1 MFQLS
6 ENLFRFTDTCHVY
19 VIRTGHS
26 AVLIDFGT
34 GDVLDHL
41 VEIDVTQVTAV
52 LMTHF
57 HRDQAQ
63 GLPRAIA
70 EGIPVWVPHVEQDLF
85 AQVDSHWQAREIS
98 RNYNMR
104 QDRFA
109 LLESI
114 SIAGTLHDYATLRF
128 GGHAF
133 TIVPTPGHTTGS
145 ITPLANIDGQRV
157 AFVGDLISAP
167 GKVGSMAATQWTYNG
182 AEGVPMT
189 ILSVLDLKER
199 EPNLLLPSHG
209 VPMNEPAAAIELLVL
224 RLRELLNLRHEH
236 RQLEFLRQQ
245 PYIAITSHLLRLRA
259 SESNTY
265 VLISKSGK
273 ALFMDYGY
281 DFVTGFANGTDRASR
296 RPWLYSLPM
305 LKRDFGVTKIEV
317 AIPTHFH
324 DDHVA
329 GLNLLREVEGTQI
342 WAAEN
347 FVDILQNPSRYDLP
361 CLWYDPVPADKT
373 LPLGVPIQWEEYT
386 LTLYA
391 QPGHTEYAVAIYFE
405 VDRKRVL
412 AIGDQYEEDDP
423 LRVNYV
429 YENHWHIGDYL
440 KGAELYRTLAP
451 DLILAGHWKPL
462 WITPADLD
470 QLMPRAE
477 TLDRL
482 HRDLL
487 PVESIELQSARVE
500 IRPYRIE
507 ANAGETIDFEIE
519 IKNPFDRDQDTCA
532 VIVAPL
538 GWHVEPAIIETRV
551 QAREQQ
557 IVKFSL
563 TLPFDISVRR
573 ARIAVDLTIGTTRFG
588 QQAEALVSIN
598 SVSSTPSGTE
608 SSQRVVASEPL
619 ALQELFL

>member
-19 VIRTGHS
+19 VIRTGQS

-34 GDVLDHL
+34 GEVLDHL
-41 VEIDVTQVTAV
+41 AEIDITHVTAV
-52 LMTHF
+52 LMTHY

-63 GLPRAIA
+63 GLPCAIA
-70 EGIPVWVPHVEQDLF
+70 ANIPVWVPHTEQDLF
-85 AQVDSHWQAREIS
+85 ARVDAHWQARPVT

-109 LLESI
+109 LLDPI
-114 SIAGTLHDYATLRF
+114 SITGTLHDYATPQFDGRT
-128 GGHAF
+128 F

-145 ITPLANIDGQRV
+145 ITLLADIDGQRV
-157 AFVGDLISAP
+157 AFVGHLINAP

-189 ILSVLDLKER
+189 ILSALDLKER

-209 VPMNEPAAAIELLVL
+209 VPMNEPAPAIDLLVT
-224 RLRELLNLRHEH
+224 RLRELLNLRHEQ

-265 VLISKSGK
+265 VLLSQSGK
-273 ALFMDYGY
+273 ALLIDYGY
-281 DFVTGFANGTDRASR
+281 DFVTGFADGSDRASR
-296 RPWLYSLPM
+296 RPWLYTLPM
-305 LKRDFGVTKIEV
+305 LKRDFGVTKIDV
-317 AIPTHFH
+317 AIPTHYH

-329 GLNLLREVEGTQI
+329 GLNLLREVEGTHI

-347 FVDILQNPSRYDLP
+347 FADILQNPTRYNLP
-361 CLWYDPVPADKT
+361 CLWYDPIPVDQV
-373 LPLGVPIQWEEYT
+373 LPLGNPIQWEEYS

-412 AIGDQYEEDDP
+412 AIGDQYQEDDP

-429 YENHWHIGDYL
+429 YQNHWHVGDYV

-462 WITPADLD
+462 WVTPGDLD
-470 QLMPRAE
+470 QLTPRAE
-477 TLDRL
+477 MLDRL
-482 HRDLL
+482 HRELL
-487 PVESIELQSARVE
+487 PPDSIELQFAGAQIHPYQTEASAGDTV
-500 IRPYRIE
+500 
-507 ANAGETIDFEIE
+507 DFEIE
-519 IKNPFDRDQDTCA
+519 IRNPLERDEDA
-532 VIVAPL
+532 HALIIAPL
-538 GWHVEPAIIETRV
+538 GWQVEPTMIETRI
-551 QAREQQ
+551 AAHAHKIE
-557 IVKFSL
+557 KFSI
-563 TLPFDISVRR
+563 TLPHSIDVRR
-573 ARIAVDLTIGTTRFG
+573 VRIAADLTIGTTRFG
-588 QQAEALVSIN
+588 QQAEALVS
-598 SVSSTPSGTE
+598 VSGSSG
-608 SSQRVVASEPL
+608 SSAATASEPL
-619 ALQELFL
+619 ALRTLSV